1 MSRGN
6 LGHYVKLGTVLIS
19 PEIATTWEGFLRCAM
34 MAVQRFVQLAQADA
48 APSSMLFPASN
59 NHRSV
64 FRVHS
69 MEFAGAIGSAI
80 SA

>member
-1 MSRGN
+1 
-6 LGHYVKLGTVLIS
+6 
-19 PEIATTWEGFLRCAM
+19 M